1 MQYSYRRPRRKIVA
15 EINVVPY
22 IDVMLVLLIIFM
34 ATAATV
40 TLGVK
45 VDLPQSTAEALSVD
59 SKPPLIASIDKQGLY
74 YLDVGES
81 SNTALNTDEMSA
93 LVKAQIIADKEV
105 QFVVKGDGDVPY
117 KRVIEL
123 MVLLQES
130 GVASLGLMTE
140 PVENEK

>member
-45 VDLPQSTAEALSVD
+45 VDLPQSSAESLSVD

-81 SNTALNTDEMSA
+81 GDTALSAEEMSA
-93 LVKAQIIADKEV
+93 LVKAQLDADNEA

-117 KRVIEL
+117 KSVIEL
-123 MVLLQES
+123 MVLLQEA
-130 GVASLGLMTE
+130 GVPSLGLMTE
-140 PVENEK
+140 PVDNEK

>member
-59 SKPPLIASIDKQGLY
+59 SKVPLIASIDKQGLY
-74 YLDVGES
+74 YLDIGES
-81 SNTALNTDEMSA
+81 GDTVLTADEMSA
-93 LVKAQIIADKEV
+93 LVRAQISADKEV

-123 MVLLQES
+123 MVLLQEA
-130 GVASLGLMTE
+130 GVPSLGLMTE
-140 PVENEK
+140 PLENEK

>member
-1 MQYSYRRPRRKIVA
+1 MRRQKRKKLVA

-34 ATAATV
+34 ATAATI

-45 VDLPQSTAEALSVD
+45 VDLPQTTAESLPVD
-59 SKPPLIASIDKQGLY
+59 SKPPFIASIDKQGLF

-81 SNTALNTDEMSA
+81 GNTPLDRNEMSA
-93 LVKAQIIADKEV
+93 LVKAQLVADKDA
-105 QFVVKGDGDVPY
+105 QFVVKGDGSVSY
-117 KRVIEL
+117 KSVVEL

-130 GVASLGLMTE
+130 GVDSLGLMTE
-140 PVENEK
+140 PVNDEK

>member
-45 VDLPQSTAEALSVD
+45 VDLPQSTAEPLSVD
-59 SKPPLIASIDKQGLY
+59 SKPPVIASIDKQGLY

-81 SNTALNTDEMSA
+81 GNTALSADEMSA
-93 LVKAQIIADKEV
+93 LVKAQIAADKEL

-117 KRVIEL
+117 KRVVEL

-130 GVASLGLMTE
+130 GVPTLGLMTE
-140 PVENEK
+140 PENEK

>member
-1 MQYSYRRPRRKIVA
+1 MQYHYRRPRRKVVA

-45 VDLPQSTAEALSVD
+45 VDLPQSTAEALPSD
-59 SKPPLIASIDKQGLY
+59 SKAPLIASIDKQGLY
-74 YLDVGES
+74 YLDVGKS
-81 SNTALNTDEMSA
+81 ADTALNANEMSA
-93 LVKAQIIADKEV
+93 LVKAQLAADKDA

-117 KRVIEL
+117 KRVVEL

-130 GVASLGLMTE
+130 GVPSLGLMTD
-140 PVENEK
+140 PVDNEE

>member
-15 EINVVPY
+15 DINVVPY

-45 VDLPQSTAEALSVD
+45 VDLPQSTAEPLSVD
-59 SKPPLIASIDKQGLY
+59 SKPPVIASIDKQGLY

-81 SNTALNTDEMSA
+81 GNTALSADEMSA
-93 LVKAQIIADKEV
+93 LVKAQIAADKEL

-117 KRVIEL
+117 KRVVEL

-130 GVASLGLMTE
+130 GVPTLGLMTE
-140 PVENEK
+140 PENEK

>member
-1 MQYSYRRPRRKIVA
+1 MHYSYRRPRRKIVA
-15 EINVVPY
+15 DINVVPY

-45 VDLPQSTAEALSVD
+45 VDLPQSTAEPLSVD
-59 SKPPLIASIDKQGLY
+59 SKPPIIASIDKQGLY

-81 SNTALNTDEMSA
+81 GNTALSANEMRA
-93 LVKAQIIADKEV
+93 LVKAQISNDKDA
-105 QFVVKGDGDVPY
+105 QFVVKGDGAVPY

-123 MVLLQES
+123 MVLLQDA
-130 GVASLGLMTE
+130 GVPSLGLMTE
-140 PVENEK
+140 PVDNEK

>member
-45 VDLPQSTAEALSVD
+45 VDLPQSTAEALSTD

-81 SNTALNTDEMSA
+81 GDTSLTADEMSA
-93 LVKAQIIADKEV
+93 LVKAQIASDKDA

-130 GVASLGLMTE
+130 GVPSLGLMTE
-140 PVENEK
+140 PVDNEE

>member
-1 MQYSYRRPRRKIVA
+1 MQYSYRRPRRKVVA

-59 SKPPLIASIDKQGLY
+59 SKPPLIASIDRQGLY
-74 YLDVGES
+74 YLDVGDS
-81 SNTALNTDEMSA
+81 GDTALSSEEMTA
-93 LVKAQIIADKEV
+93 LVKAQIAADKDA

-123 MVLLQES
+123 MVLLQSS
-130 GVASLGLMTE
+130 GVPSLGLMTE
-140 PVENEK
+140 PVDNEK

>member
-1 MQYSYRRPRRKIVA
+1 MHYSYRRPRRKIVA
-15 EINVVPY
+15 DINVVPY

-34 ATAATV
+34 ATAASV

-45 VDLPQSTAEALSVD
+45 VDLPQSTAEPLSVD
-59 SKPPLIASIDKQGLY
+59 SKPPFIASIDKQGLY

-81 SNTALNTDEMSA
+81 GETALSGNEMSA
-93 LVKAQIIADKEV
+93 LVKAQIANDKDA

-117 KRVIEL
+117 KRVVEL
-123 MVLLQES
+123 MVLLQDA
-130 GVASLGLMTE
+130 GVPSLGLMTE

>member
-1 MQYSYRRPRRKIVA
+1 MQYSYRRPRRKVVA

-45 VDLPQSTAEALSVD
+45 VDLPQATAEALSVD

-81 SNTALNTDEMSA
+81 GDTALDADEMSA
-93 LVKAQIIADKEV
+93 LVKAQLSADKDA

-130 GVASLGLMTE
+130 GVPSLGLMTE
-140 PVENEK
+140 PAEDEK

>member
-1 MQYSYRRPRRKIVA
+1 MQYQYRRPRRKIVA
-15 EINVVPY
+15 DINVVPY

-45 VDLPQSTAEALSVD
+45 VDLPQSTAVALSTD

-81 SNTALNTDEMSA
+81 GDQSLSAEEMGA
-93 LVKAQIIADKEV
+93 LVKAQLAADKDA

-117 KRVIEL
+117 KRVVEL

-130 GVASLGLMTE
+130 GVPSLGLMTE
-140 PVENEK
+140 PVEDEK

>member
-1 MQYSYRRPRRKIVA
+1 MQYQYRRPRRKVVA

-59 SKPPLIASIDKQGLY
+59 SKPPLIASIDEQGLY

-81 SNTALNTDEMSA
+81 GNTALDPDEMSA
-93 LVKAQIIADKEV
+93 LVKAQLASDKDA

-117 KRVIEL
+117 KRVVEL
-123 MVLLQES
+123 MVLLQEA
-130 GVASLGLMTE
+130 GVPSLGLMTE
-140 PVENEK
+140 PVEDEK

>member
-1 MQYSYRRPRRKIVA
+1 MHYSYRRPRRKIVA
-15 EINVVPY
+15 DINVVPY

-45 VDLPQSTAEALSVD
+45 VDLPQSTAEPLSVD
-59 SKPPLIASIDKQGLY
+59 SKPPIIASIDKQGLY

-81 SNTALNTDEMSA
+81 GNTALSADEMRA
-93 LVKAQIIADKEV
+93 LVKAQIASDKDA
-105 QFVVKGDGDVPY
+105 QFVVKGDGAVPY

-123 MVLLQES
+123 MVLLQDS
-130 GVASLGLMTE
+130 GVPSLGLMTE
-140 PVENEK
+140 PVDNEK